1 MNDPDQT
8 VVLSAVSDTGRSNT
22 GFSDTGFSDAGG
34 LHEQLWAYDDTPE
47 PRENLAEERPV
58 DEVTGGFVNLGF
70 IRAAIRRNLRFC
82 LAAGLIG
89 LIVGCGLYLKF
100 PPATQASTSVFITN
114 NPNQDA
120 VSAMLTNVTLA
131 ESRPVAQAVIAKLG
145 LHETPGS
152 LQAASTAS
160 VVTNE
165 VLQITAN
172 APSSDEAIARA
183 QALATAFLQFRA
195 QMLERQQQ
203 QVQSALNAQANN
215 AQQNLDAISKQ
226 ITELSAQPATPD
238 RQSKLS
244 TLNASHAKA
253 ANSAAAL
260 QQTAEDNQ
268 VTAETTTANMVQ
280 GSQVLNVATADHH
293 SRLKGALEYVASAL
307 VAGLAIGVGIV
318 VVRAIV
324 SDRLRRRDDVAD
336 VLGVPVRL
344 SVGELSSRRRLP
356 GRPGQASAQRRE
368 AQRLIAYL
376 RNAVP
381 GDAKSPAALAIVAVD
396 DAAEVAP
403 ALVALARS
411 YAREGKN
418 VVLAD
423 MSPDTPAA
431 RLLGVREPGVHAVA
445 SQDVHLTVA
454 VGAPDDI
461 APVGPLRG
469 GSRPA
474 QLAQPSQEL
483 VSASDAADY
492 LLSLV
497 VLDPALGG
505 DYLTTWASDVVVT
518 VTAGQSS
525 ATRILAV
532 GDMVRLAEADSVSAV
547 LIRADKGDETLGL
560 PATQHQDPAGA
571 GRKDTG
577 S

>member
-8 VVLSAVSDTGRSNT
+8 VVLPAVSDTGRSNT
-22 GFSDTGFSDAGG
+22 GFSGTGFSDTGG

-423 MSPDTPAA
+423 MSPGTPAA
-431 RLLGVREPGVHAVA
+431 RLLGVRQPGVHAVA

-560 PATQHQDPAGA
+560 PATQHQDPAGV

>member
-226 ITELSAQPATPD
+226 ITELSAQPETPD

-431 RLLGVREPGVHAVA
+431 RLLGVREPGVHAVD

-469 GSRPA
+469 GSRPV